1 MFGTTISPHHSQT
14 KILQKRALRI
24 IRDDF
29 AVGKSYEFLI
39 SFFLQKIEPLFER
52 RTAIGK
58 TFFKKMCHES
68 NCLNYLLPDK
78 CDPQVLE
85 RKKCNTKRAILFGTT
100 EKARTENSAPSKMQG
115 WKTRERK
122 TRHQSAGVEKA
133 RTENAAP
140 MCNGGKGENR
150 KRGTKV
156 QGWKRRENVYIVL
169 IFS

>member
-1 MFGTTISPHHSQT
+1 MFLTIPVNRRLFDGNNFAISTALAKVCALLSA
-14 KILQKRALRI
+14 ILVFKMFR
-24 IRDDF
+24 
-29 AVGKSYEFLI
+29 EI
-39 SFFLQKIEPLFER
+39 SFPTPLFVGIETAGIR
-52 RTAIGK
+52 RR
-58 TFFKKMCHES
+58 S
-68 NCLNYLLPDK
+68 NQ
-78 CDPQVLE
+78 QVSLGPPP
-85 RKKCNTKRAILFGTT
+85 KGTT

-122 TRHQSAGVEKA
+122 TRHQIAGVEMA